1 MIIYAV
7 DQLVDDLTHEEG
19 YRAHS
24 YVCTAGA
31 ITVGVGRNIDADAGG
46 LGISEDEAKYMLRND
61 INRSIIECQKF
72 NWFSDLD
79 TQRQSVLIHLCFW
92 LGYPRLR
99 KFENMLAAL
108 AEGDY
113 ERAADELLDSKLARD
128 IPARANRL
136 ADVLRG

>member
-1 MIIYAV
+1 MILYPV
-7 DQLVDDLTHEEG
+7 DQLVDDLTFEEG

-31 ITVGVGRNIDADAGG
+31 VTVGVGRNIDADAGG

-61 INRSIIECQKF
+61 INRSIFECEKF
-72 NWFSDLD
+72 DFFVDLD
-79 TQRQSVLIHLCFW
+79 TQRQGVLIHLCFW
-92 LGYPRLR
+92 LGYPRLS
-99 KFENMLAAL
+99 KFVNMLAAL
-108 AEGDY
+108 KDGDY

>member
-1 MIIYAV
+1 MILYPV
-7 DQLVDDLTHEEG
+7 DQLVDDLTFEEG

-24 YVCTAGA
+24 YICTAGA
-31 ITVGVGRNIDADAGG
+31 ITVGVGRNIDADNGG

-61 INRSIIECQKF
+61 INRSIFECEKF
-72 NWFSDLD
+72 DFFVDLD
-79 TQRQSVLIHLCFW
+79 TQRQ
-92 LGYPRLR
+92 G
-99 KFENMLAAL
+99 
-108 AEGDY
+108 